1 MKKYRYEVKGMSC
14 AACVAHVEKA
24 AHKAIDDTCQ
34 NISVSLLTNSITFES
49 GDEEN
54 SVKIEKD
61 LAAALHAGGYELV
74 TGEEKT
80 EKKKEN
86 ITLKEKQKNMRRL
99 ISSSVLTLLLMT
111 LTMGHMVGIPLPSF
125 LDGAENGIWFA
136 LAQMILTFP
145 VLIINFHYFRN
156 GFSAL
161 FGGYKHIARLHI
173 KFFDLLSAETLII
186 FKKLNGPHQSIIA
199 AGHNTEHIVAV
210 LCKSRIFF
218 TALAV
223 HAFEQ
228 YTQSA
233 GGTATGKDHFATGSY
248 SIVYTVR

>member
-86 ITLKEKQKNMRRL
+86 ITLTEKQKNMRRL
-99 ISSSVLTLLLMT
+99 ISSSVLTLGSSKTRILRT
-111 LTMGHMVGIPLPSF
+111 AESTF
-125 LDGAENGIWFA
+125 GAGMN
-136 LAQMILTFP
+136 
-145 VLIINFHYFRN
+145 
-156 GFSAL
+156 
-161 FGGYKHIARLHI
+161 
-173 KFFDLLSAETLII
+173 AEASTVVTI
-186 FKKLNGPHQSIIA
+186 S
-199 AGHNTEHIVAV
+199 
-210 LCKSRIFF
+210 
-218 TALAV
+218 
-223 HAFEQ
+223 
-228 YTQSA
+228 
-233 GGTATGKDHFATGSY
+233 GS
-248 SIVYTVR
+248 V